1 MPPLA
6 REASQPTNL
15 ALPYACSSPIRK
27 LLTASHKYA
36 PALPTFGAS
45 QLTMVGHNKKNI
57 MEPLLLSASCP
68 NARAGRTGHCH
79 PSPASV
85 RSAGSSAPLAC
96 KSVPSLGAQAVKQK
110 QQRY

>member
-45 QLTMVGHNKKNI
+45 QLTMVGHNKKKYYGT
-57 MEPLLLSASCP
+57 A
-68 NARAGRTGHCH
+68 
-79 PSPASV
+79 
-85 RSAGSSAPLAC
+85 APLRLVPKRTRWAHGP
-96 KSVPSLGAQAVKQK
+96 VPSLAGFDALGW
-110 QQRY
+110 

>member
-6 REASQPTNL
+6 REALDPTKL

-45 QLTMVGHNKKNI
+45 QLTMVGHNKKILWNRCSS
-57 MEPLLLSASCP
+57 PPHAQTHALG
-68 NARAGRTGHCH
+68 ARATAIPRRLRR
-79 PSPASV
+79 ARLV
-85 RSAGSSAPLAC
+85 PL
-96 KSVPSLGAQAVKQK
+96 PLSLANLCRVWALKL
-110 QQRY
+110 